1 MAIYGNINAPVITTS
16 DPATARINLG
26 VDVRGDYAWKEG
38 PVSYV
43 SAYKVNW
50 NQGGHQ
56 GTSLDATSN
65 AGYITVNTTGYYLVR
80 AWQRVGVGEYA
91 GIGLNGDRA
100 ALENRSDNLWG
111 HDHCAVSGGWA
122 QSVITGYLEAG
133 WNISFGPPSSYG
145 QYSTLGYAGGMFIIR
160 LR

>member
-1 MAIYGNINAPVITTS
+1 MAIYGNIDAPIITTS
-16 DPATARINLG
+16 DTATARTNLG
-26 VDVRGDYAWKEG
+26 VEVRGDFAWKEG
-38 PVSYV
+38 PTAYV

-56 GTSLDATSN
+56 GTSLNATAN

-80 AWQRVGVGEYA
+80 AWQRVAEEQMI
-91 GIGLNGDRA
+91 GIALNGDRT
-100 ALENRSDNLWG
+100 ALEGRSDNLWG
-111 HDHCAVSGGWA
+111 HDHCAGPECWA

-133 WNISFGPPSSYG
+133 WNISAGPPSNYG
-145 QYSTLGYAGGMFIIR
+145 SFGTAGYAGGLFIIR